1 MWDRVVGSASA
12 RGRVLNA
19 VALQN
24 AVLCAECD
32 VVSDSPHNE
41 CLVCGS
47 RSLFNISRMLGG
59 NLPKERVWLPSSRSK
74 HRRAKTCWN
83 SPTLTGR
90 EGGRRAH
97 FTSLPWPMIRKLM
110 NRPVQ
115 CWSGRKADERP
126 IRFYLKA
133 RQYQFELC
141 SIGRTTERASLTRF
155 VPTTAISTSC
165 DKRHR
170 RQTGLGSWSRFAGSI
185 GSRGV
190 GT

>member
-1 MWDRVVGSASA
+1 
-12 RGRVLNA
+12 
-19 VALQN
+19 
-24 AVLCAECD
+24 
-32 VVSDSPHNE
+32 
-41 CLVCGS
+41 
-47 RSLFNISRMLGG
+47 
-59 NLPKERVWLPSSRSK
+59 
-74 HRRAKTCWN
+74 
-83 SPTLTGR
+83 
-90 EGGRRAH
+90 
-97 FTSLPWPMIRKLM
+97 M
-110 NRPVQ
+110 NRTVQ